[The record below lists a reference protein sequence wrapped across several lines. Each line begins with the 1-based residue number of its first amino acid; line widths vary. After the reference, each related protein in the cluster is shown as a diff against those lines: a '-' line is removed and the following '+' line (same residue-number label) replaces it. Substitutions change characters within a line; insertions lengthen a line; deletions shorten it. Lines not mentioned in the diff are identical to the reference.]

1 MPKKLGVIKEKNPSA
16 LAISYKLETDAT
28 ILESKATMSLSKY
41 SMDIVIANLLQSFR
55 TECTVYRAATQ
66 EGDDPQKTKL
76 MLTGEPEESSLE
88 AKIVANIYSNYL

>member
-55 TECTVYRAATQ
+55 NECTVYRAANL
-66 EGDDPQKTKL
+66 EGGDIQKTKL
-76 MLTGEPEESSLE
+76 VQSGEPRESSLE
-88 AKIVANIYSNYL
+88 AKIVANIYSNYH